1 MLFPCH
7 HRRNCCV
14 VDVAFHYCRLHCVV
28 SVVVVSMVVV
38 DTMVYVGSVIAI
50 AVVDP
55 IELVNI
61 VVFVVVTMHECLVK
75 RRRAESRN
83 EWLVGR
89 NYVQ

>member
-1 MLFPCH
+1 M
-7 HRRNCCV
+7 
-14 VDVAFHYCRLHCVV
+14 VV
-28 SVVVVSMVVV
+28 SIVVV

-61 VVFVVVTMHECLVK
+61 VVFIVVTMHECVVK
-75 RRRAESRN
+75 RRRAGSRN

-89 NYVQ
+89 IYVR